1 MYTFWYFL
9 MMLQSFQL
17 FCVNSLIL
25 NTYFESDDFQN
36 FFPLH
41 SFSLFFN
48 ACFGKQRKFEVI
60 MSEKWTS
67 DLQLSAFSTCNSVL
81 LKNPGAPLTNRSAP
95 GFFSRCQRRFLAQK
109 LKKLRCFFGNKF
121 HKIKERKL
129 YGAKILTKNHKKK
142 TTKVCWCRSNFWSA
156 PGFFCRSNETY

>member
-1 MYTFWYFL
+1 
-9 MMLQSFQL
+9 
-17 FCVNSLIL
+17 
-25 NTYFESDDFQN
+25 
-36 FFPLH
+36 
-41 SFSLFFN
+41 
-48 ACFGKQRKFEVI
+48 
-60 MSEKWTS
+60 MSNIST
-67 DLQLSAFSTCNSVL
+67 AFKIGVGSMGL

-142 TTKVCWCRSNFWSA
+142 LQKYAGADQTSEAHQVSFVGPMKPTKKTWCLSICQRRTRIF
-156 PGFFCRSNETY
+156 